1 MSLLKN
7 KKRICFIS
15 SSRAELGIMRNLILE
30 LQKIKRIKTELILIG
45 PHEIYR
51 KNNKNI
57 NEIFEYKIK
66 NFEHIKISKK
76 IDTPFDILSR
86 SGELINQIS
95 KKFKKKKINYIII
108 LGDRYEALICSYC
121 AVICGIPIIHISG
134 GDETFGS
141 YDNLFRHSISQF
153 ANLHFATNKK
163 SKKKLIKMDI
173 DPKTIFNYGSLS
185 VENINF
191 HIFKKKNKLLRELNI
206 NFKKKNFIVTMHPET
221 IRKKNLKKIDI
232 LLDAIKKFKE
242 YLFIFTGANNDEEGD
257 LINKRILASS
267 KKQKNI
273 VFIKSLGQKNYFN
286 LLKYVNGVIGNSSS
300 GVTEVPSFNIRTI
313 NIGDRQSGRIKA
325 KSVVNVD
332 FSKEKIIDA
341 IKKIS
346 NDKFKNIKKNLKNPY
361 GSKNT
366 HILLKKKILQFIR

>member
-7 KKRICFIS
+7 KKKICFIS
-15 SSRAELGIMRNLILE
+15 TSRAELGIMRNLILE
-30 LQKIKRIKTELILIG
+30 LQKIKKVKTELILIG
-45 PHEIYR
+45 PHEIY
-51 KNNKNI
+51 KNKNKNV
-57 NEIFEYKIK
+57 NEIADYKIR
-66 NFEHIKISKK
+66 NFDYIKISKK
-76 IDTPFDILSR
+76 IKNSYDILSR
-86 SGELINQIS
+86 SSELIDQIS
-95 KKFKKKKINYIII
+95 KKFKKKKFNYLII

-141 YDNLFRHSISQF
+141 YDNLFRHSISQLS
-153 ANLHFATNKK
+153 NLHFTTNEK
-163 SKKKLIKMDI
+163 SKEKLIQMDI
-173 DPKTIFNYGSLS
+173 DQKTVFNYGSLS

-191 HIFKKKNKLLRELNI
+191 HLFKKKKKLLKELNI
-206 NFKKKNFIVTMHPET
+206 KFKDKNFLVTMHPET
-221 IRKKNLKKIDI
+221 IRKKNLKKINI

-257 LINKRILASS
+257 LINKKILASS

-300 GVTEVPSFNIRTI
+300 GVTEVPSFNIGTV

-325 KSVVNVD
+325 NSVIDVD
-332 FSKEKIIDA
+332 FSRKKIIDA
-341 IKKIS
+341 IKKIA
-346 NDKFKNIKKNLKNPY
+346 NGKPKNFKKNSKNPY
-361 GSKNT
+361 EFKNT
-366 HILLKKKILQFIR
+366 HMLLKKKILQFIK